1 MKAIWGIAILLLLG
15 CGSPGTLTRNGSVA
29 SQTKSSCLELYHNSR
44 WEAALECLNNHPGDA
59 RDQAYYDLRGSV
71 YIQMGQW
78 ENAITD
84 FEYAIRKDSSESNPY
99 LYFKLGE
106 SLWRNN
112 QYLRAGEAIS
122 LYQDR
127 VSNPRP
133 DIAKQVDYYLRS
145 ASLADSLYRTP
156 RRFDPVLLPE
166 SINTDA
172 DELGLS
178 MSYDRKH
185 LILTR
190 RAGQEDIYESFFR
203 DGSWTGAMP
212 ISALNTRDNEGAVSM
227 SGDGQLLVFTA
238 CNRPHNVGSCDLY
251 FSSRSDTGWTEPA
264 LMPIINSPGWDSQPT
279 LSPDGRVVIFSSDRP
294 GGYGGRDLWLSVRG
308 ENGWM
313 KPMNLGPEINSPG
326 NEENPFLHSDQNTL
340 YFTSDYWPGFGG
352 RDLFISHRISG
363 NEWSVSRNLGYP
375 INSELHEEGIFIS
388 SSGVQGYF
396 ASARGGNFDLYSF
409 EVDPEIQPNPSFLYQ
424 ILVLDEKTHQQIPG
438 AAVDVYDWT
447 ANRLIRT
454 VSTDEEGYAA
464 FLMAGGKQYGITVS
478 KMDYSIHSFQR
489 KMEDEVV
496 QDLMDTILLQ
506 SVEETQTLILENVH
520 FATGKAE
527 LLEGSEAE
535 LNQVAAYL
543 NENPEFQIHLTGHTD
558 SVGGEEDN
566 LILSEARARAVKN
579 YLIVRGIEPGRIS
592 AEGKGEEQP
601 IATNDTPEGR
611 QKNRRTEL
619 TIIR

>member
-1 MKAIWGIAILLLLG
+1 M
-15 CGSPGTLTRNGSVA
+15 
-29 SQTKSSCLELYHNSR
+29 
-44 WEAALECLNNHPGDA
+44 
-59 RDQAYYDLRGSV
+59 
-71 YIQMGQW
+71 
-78 ENAITD
+78 
-84 FEYAIRKDSSESNPY
+84 
-99 LYFKLGE
+99 
-106 SLWRNN
+106 
-112 QYLRAGEAIS
+112 
-122 LYQDR
+122 
-127 VSNPRP
+127 
-133 DIAKQVDYYLRS
+133 
-145 ASLADSLYRTP
+145 
-156 RRFDPVLLPE
+156 
-166 SINTDA
+166 
-172 DELGLS
+172 
-178 MSYDRKH
+178 
-185 LILTR
+185 
-190 RAGQEDIYESFFR
+190 
-203 DGSWTGAMP
+203 
-212 ISALNTRDNEGAVSM
+212 
-227 SGDGQLLVFTA
+227 
-238 CNRPHNVGSCDLY
+238 
-251 FSSRSDTGWTEPA
+251 
-264 LMPIINSPGWDSQPT
+264 
-279 LSPDGRVVIFSSDRP
+279 
-294 GGYGGRDLWLSVRG
+294 
-308 ENGWM
+308 
-313 KPMNLGPEINSPG
+313 
-326 NEENPFLHSDQNTL
+326 
-340 YFTSDYWPGFGG
+340 
-352 RDLFISHRISG
+352 
-363 NEWSVSRNLGYP
+363 
-375 INSELHEEGIFIS
+375 
-388 SSGVQGYF
+388 QGYF

-424 ILVLDEKTHQQIPG
+424 ILVLDEKTHQQIPD